1 MWNGN
6 SGTWDDWERQVTLWT
21 DSADTRQA
29 PTLGQ
34 RLVRSLSYL
43 PQVHAVGL
51 SVPRVELVKNTGV
64 DGADRHRS
72 ETAGNAR
79 IEHEA
84 EGPSKGLHLES
95 DSPSVTE
102 SWARH

>member
-1 MWNGN
+1 MWNGK
-6 SGTWDDWERQVTLWT
+6 SGTWDDWEREVTLWT

-29 PTLGQ
+29 PTVGQ

-43 PQVHAVGL
+43 PQVYTVDL

-72 ETAGNAR
+72 ETAGKSG

-102 SWARH
+102 S